1 MLTIFFL
8 VTISLIMF
16 SFSLAIFTLV
26 NMKDKQQ

>member
-16 SFSLAIFTLV
+16 SFSLAIFTLA
-26 NMKDKQQ
+26 NMKDKQ

>member
-16 SFSLAIFTLV
+16 SFSLAIFTLA
-26 NMKDKQQ
+26 NTEDKQ